1 MTRAAT
7 IPQVASEFGKAE
19 FGDERLNRRLQQ
31 LGTAVA
37 SAPADSF
44 PRITQSDGELEGVY
58 RFLGNERVTAEKI
71 LEPHS
76 EATQARAGDG
86 ELLVL
91 HDTTAFAFRGGT
103 RSGLGHLNRFGGAQ
117 SKQGFF
123 GHFAFAVTNDE
134 RREPLGVLGLKTF
147 VRSSEP
153 LTKAITGTAR
163 FRRPKKESERWV
175 QMVCDVHE
183 RLPNAIHVMDREA
196 DAYENYRLL
205 LSVGARFVIRART
218 GWERTGES
226 DERSATLPE
235 LATQTPIRLKRTVFV
250 SRRKNNG
257 VTVLNKANPPRE
269 QRRAKLAVYAAAVR
283 LPRPAAYSRRDPVR
297 GPLPLN
303 VVYVEEM
310 RPPPSTEPVC
320 WMLLT
325 TEPIDT
331 RRQIESIVDAYRAR
345 WMIEEYFKAL
355 KTGCA
360 FEKRQLESFT
370 ALRNALALFSVIAWR
385 LLLLR
390 AVARMHPSA
399 PANTVATTRQLQLLR
414 SLSTLDDPRV
424 RHLQLPHAATAADV
438 LLAVA
443 KLGGHLEQ
451 NGPPGWQVLGRGYD
465 SLLLIELGW
474 SARDRM

>member
-1 MTRAAT
+1 MTRAAK
-7 IPQVASEFGKAE
+7 IPQVASEFVEAD
-19 FGDERLNRRLQQ
+19 FGDERLNRRLQR
-31 LGTAVA
+31 LGRAAA
-37 SAPADSF
+37 SAPAESF
-44 PRITQSDGELEGVY
+44 PRVTQSDGELEGVY
-58 RFLGNERVTAEKI
+58 RFLSNERVTAERI
-71 LEPHS
+71 LAPHS
-76 EATQARAGDG
+76 EATQARAGDSDV
-86 ELLVL
+86 LVL

-103 RSGLGHLNRFGGAQ
+103 RTGLGHLNRFGGAQ

-123 GHFAFAVTNDE
+123 GHFAFAVTNDQA
-134 RREPLGVLGLKTF
+134 REPLGVLGLKTF

-153 LTKAITGTAR
+153 LTKAITGKAR
-163 FRRPKKESERWV
+163 FRRTNKESERWV
-175 QMVCDVHE
+175 QMVCDVQE

-196 DAYENYRLL
+196 DAYENYRRLV
-205 LSVGARFVIRART
+205 SMGARFVIRART
-218 GWERTGES
+218 GWERIGES
-226 DERSATLPE
+226 DGLSATLPE
-235 LATQTPIRLKRTVFV
+235 LATQTPIRLKRTVLL

-257 VTVLNKANPPRE
+257 VTVLNKANPPRQ

-283 LPRPAAYSRRDPVR
+283 LPRPATYSRRDPVR

-303 VVYVEEM
+303 VVYVHEL
-310 RPPPSTEPVC
+310 RPPASTEPVC

-325 TEPIDT
+325 KEPIDT
-331 RRQIESIVDAYRAR
+331 RQQIESVVDAYRAR

-360 FEKRQLESFT
+360 FERRQLESFA

-399 PANTVATTRQLQLLR
+399 SASAVATTRQLRVLR
-414 SLSTLDDPRV
+414 SLSTVDDPRV
-424 RHLQLPHAATAADV
+424 RHLHLPQPATAADV

-474 SARDRM
+474 SARDQM